1 MDYMYET
8 TLGRYIL
15 YWYREL
21 PGGGMEF
28 LIYHDDNSTLW
39 KFYSGISMGKK
50 FMSLTISSLQLADS
64 ARYFC
69 VLLEHH
75 GGRND
80 SRDNQKP

>member
-1 MDYMYET
+1 MGYMYET

-39 KFYSGISMGKK
+39 KFQREKNSRASPSLPCNWLIQQGISVFSWNTTVIEM
-50 FMSLTISSLQLADS
+50 TVEISKNLRA
-64 ARYFC
+64 
-69 VLLEHH
+69 V
-75 GGRND
+75 
-80 SRDNQKP
+80 